1 MWAITIAHKK
11 KFTIALL
18 HKKLSNTV
26 VKTKLIGCNSQ
37 TKVVSFKMHTKA
49 TYLSILCITGSYID
63 SQNARKLMNCLT
75 NIIVAAQFNPY
86 NQLLKWTKWF
96 DIRLV
101 CPNSD
106 MDGSLDDS
114 LGGVGHIPLCIQ
126 TKHFTRA

>member
-1 MWAITIAHKK
+1 MVHTTHTINQNTIIHTKDLKCNCSYNRFQSKYSIKMWAITIAHKK

-75 NIIVAAQFNPY
+75 NIIVAA
-86 NQLLKWTKWF
+86 
-96 DIRLV
+96 
-101 CPNSD
+101 
-106 MDGSLDDS
+106 
-114 LGGVGHIPLCIQ
+114 
-126 TKHFTRA
+126 